1 MFKQNPSISK
11 FFKLK
16 MDGPPPPQ
24 MLNSYLIKVERPNLS
39 LSLFYDPRSRYI
51 ANQSGFAKETV
62 SLKIGEKIETLVS
75 FIYIGTQDRTLI
87 DINYHYQIMMNQH
100 KS

>member
-1 MFKQNPSISK
+1 
-11 FFKLK
+11 

-51 ANQSGFAKETV
+51 ANQSGSAKETV
-62 SLKIGEKIETLVS
+62 SPKIGKNIEMLVC
-75 FIYIGTQDRTLI
+75 FICMGTQDRTLI
-87 DINYHYQIMMNQH
+87 DINHHYQIMMNQH
-100 KS
+100 KN